1 MKNFPGR
8 KKNEISIFIFD
19 NFYGNKPFENQ
30 ILKDLETLANSKAN
44 LIQEE
49 FNEVKNDIFFLS
61 ESNEIKNIFNQD
73 LIYDVNVV
81 KTQVRLISQKVS
93 KEIEN
98 YLVSHPE
105 MTLEDLLDNE
115 EFNKIAVQQVGE
127 TGYTYVNSMVEG
139 ILYFHPDP
147 NARYKSY
154 NAWKE
159 RFPNIWKLNEDIA
172 QSSPCQDSEGFYDW
186 KDINGVIRKKYTYHS
201 CINAKTKDNYTFY
214 VGASTYI
221 DEYGETVILASEL
234 DKELRIFQEVHD
246 YDDLILINKNGEII
260 WTFKKEN
267 YLGINL
273 NKGIYNSSTLSK
285 IYNKVESDLGISVFG
300 PIYSELTNENII
312 LVTSPIFNYDNKTN
326 KNNLIGIIAIK
337 LKNDYL
343 NYYTQQEGK
352 STEIIKKSGIYKNYV
367 DKPVFG
373 AHQYVLE
380 SGLCLLVE
388 ISEK

>member
-1 MKNFPGR
+1 MKFLFVFLITFLPLSLLVGS
-8 KKNEISIFIFD
+8 SIFIYD
-19 NFYGNKPFENQ
+19 HFYGNKPFENQ
-30 ILKDLETLANSKAN
+30 NSKAN

-186 KDINGVIRKKYTYHS
+186 KDINGVIS
-201 CINAKTKDNYTFY
+201 
-214 VGASTYI
+214 
-221 DEYGETVILASEL
+221 
-234 DKELRIFQEVHD
+234 
-246 YDDLILINKNGEII
+246 
-260 WTFKKEN
+260 
-267 YLGINL
+267 
-273 NKGIYNSSTLSK
+273 
-285 IYNKVESDLGISVFG
+285 
-300 PIYSELTNENII
+300 
-312 LVTSPIFNYDNKTN
+312 
-326 KNNLIGIIAIK
+326 
-337 LKNDYL
+337 
-343 NYYTQQEGK
+343 
-352 STEIIKKSGIYKNYV
+352 
-367 DKPVFG
+367 
-373 AHQYVLE
+373 
-380 SGLCLLVE
+380 
-388 ISEK
+388 

>member
-1 MKNFPGR
+1 MKFLFVFLITFLPLSLLVGS
-8 KKNEISIFIFD
+8 SIFIYD
-19 NFYGNKPFENQ
+19 HFYGNKPFENQ

-159 RFPNIWKLNEDIA
+159 RFPNIWKL
-172 QSSPCQDSEGFYDW
+172 
-186 KDINGVIRKKYTYHS
+186 
-201 CINAKTKDNYTFY
+201 
-214 VGASTYI
+214 
-221 DEYGETVILASEL
+221 DE
-234 DKELRIFQEVHD
+234 ELRIFQEVHD

-285 IYNKVESDLGISVFG
+285 IYNKVKSDLGISVFG

-343 NYYTQQEGK
+343 
-352 STEIIKKSGIYKNYV
+352 I
-367 DKPVFG
+367 
-373 AHQYVLE
+373 H
-380 SGLCLLVE
+380 LVE
-388 ISEK
+388 NTYLNGFGEIYL

>member
-1 MKNFPGR
+1 
-8 KKNEISIFIFD
+8 
-19 NFYGNKPFENQ
+19 
-30 ILKDLETLANSKAN
+30 
-44 LIQEE
+44 
-49 FNEVKNDIFFLS
+49 
-61 ESNEIKNIFNQD
+61 
-73 LIYDVNVV
+73 
-81 KTQVRLISQKVS
+81 
-93 KEIEN
+93 
-98 YLVSHPE
+98 
-105 MTLEDLLDNE
+105 
-115 EFNKIAVQQVGE
+115 
-127 TGYTYVNSMVEG
+127 
-139 ILYFHPDP
+139 
-147 NARYKSY
+147 
-154 NAWKE
+154 
-159 RFPNIWKLNEDIA
+159 
-172 QSSPCQDSEGFYDW
+172 
-186 KDINGVIRKKYTYHS
+186 
-201 CINAKTKDNYTFY
+201 
-214 VGASTYI
+214 
-221 DEYGETVILASEL
+221 LASEL

-285 IYNKVESDLGISVFG
+285 IYNKVKSDLGISVFG

-343 NYYTQQEGK
+343 IHLVENTYLNGFGEIYLVNREGEHLTSLKYFPIEHMHQINSERISLCFQDYYNYYTQQEGK

-388 ISEK
+388 ISEKEFLTEISKKTDNSFKEIMFYFILSSLIIIFFLFFIFEYFFKINLIEDVEK

>member
-246 YDDLILINKNGEII
+246 YDDLIL
-260 WTFKKEN
+260 
-267 YLGINL
+267 
-273 NKGIYNSSTLSK
+273 
-285 IYNKVESDLGISVFG
+285 
-300 PIYSELTNENII
+300 TNENII

-343 NYYTQQEGK
+343 
-352 STEIIKKSGIYKNYV
+352 I
-367 DKPVFG
+367 
-373 AHQYVLE
+373 H
-380 SGLCLLVE
+380 LVE
-388 ISEK
+388 NTYLNGFGEIYL

>member
-147 NARYKSY
+147 NAR
-154 NAWKE
+154 
-159 RFPNIWKLNEDIA
+159 
-172 QSSPCQDSEGFYDW
+172 
-186 KDINGVIRKKYTYHS
+186 KKYTYHS

-285 IYNKVESDLGISVFG
+285 IYNKVKSDLGISVFG

-343 NYYTQQEGK
+343 
-352 STEIIKKSGIYKNYV
+352 I
-367 DKPVFG
+367 
-373 AHQYVLE
+373 H
-380 SGLCLLVE
+380 LVE
-388 ISEK
+388 NTYLNGFGEIYLVNREGEHLTSLKYFPIEHMHQINSERIMLINQFLGLINMF